1 MFYVFLLICGAI
13 GVGIYLLF
21 IMNLVPGA
29 KEERI
34 GVLEPL
40 PPDVGK
46 WKEDSDSDE
55 ARAASTEGLTRE
67 VRVFHYETNGRLV
80 RQVRYRNLATNEIVR
95 TDPEEPIKRRRL
107 RS

>member
-13 GVGIYLLF
+13 GIGIYLLF

-46 WKEDSDSDE
+46 WKEDSESAE
-55 ARAASTEGLTRE
+55 GRAASAEGLVRE
-67 VRVFHYETNGRLV
+67 ARHFFYETSGKLV
-80 RQVRYRNLATNEIVR
+80 RQVRYRNATTNEIVR
-95 TDPEEPIKRRRL
+95 TDPEEPVKRRRL
-107 RS
+107 RR

>member
-1 MFYVFLLICGAI
+1 MFYLFLVVCGAI
-13 GVGIYLLF
+13 GIGIYLLF

-46 WKEDSDSDE
+46 WKEDRDSDE
-55 ARAASTEGLTRE
+55 GRAAAAEGLVRE
-67 VRVFHYETNGRLV
+67 ARHFFYEISGKLV
-80 RQVRYRNLATNEIVR
+80 RQVRYRSEATNEIVR
-95 TDPEEPIKRRRL
+95 TDPEESVKRRRL
-107 RS
+107 RR

>member
-1 MFYVFLLICGAI
+1 MFYVFLVICGAI
-13 GVGIYLLF
+13 GIGIYLVF

-40 PPDVGK
+40 PADVGK
-46 WKEDSDSDE
+46 WKEDRESD
-55 ARAASTEGLTRE
+55 AGKRAEGEGLVRE
-67 VRVFHYETNGRLV
+67 VRHFHYETSGRLV
-80 RQVRYRNLATNEIVR
+80 RQVRYQSLETGEVVR
-95 TDPEEPIKRRRL
+95 AEPDEAVKRRRV